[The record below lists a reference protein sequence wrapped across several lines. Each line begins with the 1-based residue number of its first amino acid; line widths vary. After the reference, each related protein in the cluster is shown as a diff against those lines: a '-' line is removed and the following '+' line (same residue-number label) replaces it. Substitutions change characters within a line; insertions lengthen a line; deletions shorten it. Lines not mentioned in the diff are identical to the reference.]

1 MIYSKLDL
9 GWQRWHT
16 LDIIIMS
23 LVQFFYRSFCF
34 ILNWSKFVAYNL
46 VTHFTRFLQTPPF
59 FLIPKKHDVI
69 KRRPL
74 NFEANV
80 SLFSVQNKRDCICHN
95 KTKDWK
101 VVLDVYY
108 IPKTQFNYIFEKQF
122 VNTLQRRYN
131 ALFVDTCSRNI

>member
-80 SLFSVQNKRDCICHN
+80 SLSFRFKTNETAFVTSKRKIE
-95 KTKDWK
+95 KLLWMFTTS
-101 VVLDVYY
+101 
-108 IPKTQFNYIFEKQF
+108 PKLSLTTFLKN
-122 VNTLQRRYN
+122 NL
-131 ALFVDTCSRNI
+131 